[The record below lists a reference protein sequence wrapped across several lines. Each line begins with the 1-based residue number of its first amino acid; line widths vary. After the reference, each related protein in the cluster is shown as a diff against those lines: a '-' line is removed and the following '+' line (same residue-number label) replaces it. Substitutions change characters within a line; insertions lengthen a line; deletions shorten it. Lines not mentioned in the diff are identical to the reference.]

1 MKGFLLVILLCI
13 FLTLGIY
20 ITSVISLSDKSLRI
34 IFCDVGQGDAIY
46 VRTPSGIDMLIDG
59 GPDEKVL
66 SCLSRHMPFWDRSI
80 DMVFVSH
87 PHADHFVGLL
97 SVLERYKVG
106 MFLREDLVNNT
117 EAYSVLSRE
126 VSSQKIKEKVLW
138 RGDKIRFPDGVTVSV
153 LGPTKSYI
161 DITSPD
167 KKINSSEFASMI
179 LKVSFGEFD
188 GVFTGDTQLRQF
200 REDFKESGRYKVEV
214 LQIPHHGSKTG
225 VDIELLRE
233 IKPSI
238 AVVSVGKNSYGH
250 PNKQVLEMLSQMKIK
265 TLRTDVVGD
274 IAIVSDGRKLEV
286 R

>member
-238 AVVSVGKNSYGH
+238 AVVSVGKNSYGL